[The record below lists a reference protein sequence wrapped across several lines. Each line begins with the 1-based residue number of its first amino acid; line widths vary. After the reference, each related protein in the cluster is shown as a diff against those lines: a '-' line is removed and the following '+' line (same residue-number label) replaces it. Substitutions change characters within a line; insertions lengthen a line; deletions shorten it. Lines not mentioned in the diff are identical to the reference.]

1 MADDFPDWTIEDV
14 SPYIKYE
21 AGSVPEYA
29 FIPCIRRSED
39 EGPDQIL
46 TPDEELRLMTK
57 QVTETQ
63 GFDMDFKQF
72 HCIFNYLPLD
82 FNENDFVME
91 PETSRELM
99 DRLSRGAL
107 EGYNERENTR
117 YGFVK
122 VIKANLYTTAT
133 TAVMYFITF
142 EGKDPSYDQ
151 PRGFRAKVCY
161 FYHEPPKY
169 ISCNLIPET
178 KVRSIEAAEK
188 EGAKKPRLTEEL
200 ASV

>member
-14 SPYIKYE
+14 SPYMKYE

-29 FIPCIRRSED
+29 FIPCIRRGVD
-39 EGPDQIL
+39 EEPHL

-57 QVTETQ
+57 QVAETQ

-72 HCIFNYLPLD
+72 RCIFNYLPLD
-82 FNENDFVME
+82 FNDNDFVME
-91 PETSRELM
+91 PETPRELM
-99 DRLSRGAL
+99 DRLSLGAL
-107 EGYNERENTR
+107 AGYNDERNTR
-117 YGFVK
+117 YEFVK

-142 EGKDPSYDQ
+142 EGKGPSYDQ

-169 ISCNLIPET
+169 ISCDLIPEK
-178 KVRSIEAAEK
+178 KVHSIDAAEK
-188 EGAKKPRLTEEL
+188 EDAKKPRLTEEL
-200 ASV
+200 STV